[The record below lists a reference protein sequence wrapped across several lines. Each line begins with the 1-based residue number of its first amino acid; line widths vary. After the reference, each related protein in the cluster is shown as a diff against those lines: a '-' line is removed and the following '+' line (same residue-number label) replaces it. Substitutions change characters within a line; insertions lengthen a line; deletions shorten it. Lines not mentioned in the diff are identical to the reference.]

1 MKGSSLIL
9 EDYQKLYVILHIHS
23 IDETLVI
30 WINLA
35 LQEWDIYLEYLLGEL
50 CAKLKIR
57 GSFTKQGR

>member
-35 LQEWDIYLEYLLGEL
+35 LQESETFTWSIYLESYVLN
-50 CAKLKIR
+50 
-57 GSFTKQGR
+57 